1 MGPECPDRWG
11 QMPVPGHRTVAD
23 AMTARPDPPMWGRL
37 LQLSSEGRKG
47 RARNPGDGLLRGTGH
62 ARSRASG
69 ANLESKP
76 STLQGQIREALTRA
90 ILDGRLPPGATL
102 PSTRALSLELRV
114 ARNTVSIVYER
125 LVGEG
130 YLVPRNRGGHFV
142 NPEIVAGRAALPPAD
157 GSSTALQAAWD
168 GRFKTAVAKQRNIA
182 KPRDWQRYPFP
193 FLYGQI
199 DPALL
204 PIPGWRECSIQA
216 LSGAEARGWA
226 GDLIDGDDPLLIEQ
240 IQTRLLAR
248 RGVFASANEILV
260 TVGAQ
265 HALFLLA
272 TLLVGPAT
280 TVGIED
286 PGYPDARNILAARTP
301 SVVALPL
308 DASGLALSPGL
319 DACEYVV
326 LTPSHQCPTNV
337 TMPLERREALL
348 AWAQA
353 RDRVLIEDDYE
364 AEIGLEG
371 RALPALKSLDRS
383 GRVVYVGSLSK
394 TLAPGIRMGYIV
406 AHRDLIREARA
417 MRRLMLRHPA
427 ANNQRSTGLF
437 LAMGYHD
444 AHLRRLRLACA
455 ERGAAV
461 AAALS
466 RHLPDVTV
474 STAAGASSCWLRFA
488 DDVDVRELAAAAERA
503 GTLIEPGD
511 VFFAGDRPPRHYA
524 RLGFASIATGRID
537 PGIAALASALGECRS
552 SRPHAR

>member
-1 MGPECPDRWG
+1 MGPDRSHLWG
-11 QMPVPGHRTVAD
+11 QAPGCSAEDMTIRTD
-23 AMTARPDPPMWGRL
+23 APMWGRL
-37 LQLSSEGRKG
+37 LQLSFEGRRGAGIKAG
-47 RARNPGDGLLRGTGH
+47 GTRPPRGDDGPRRRANGTP
-62 ARSRASG
+62 RERIV
-69 ANLESKP
+69 
-76 STLQGQIREALTRA
+76 STLQGQIRETLTRA
-90 ILDGRLPPGATL
+90 ILDGRLPLGAAL
-102 PSTRALSLELRV
+102 PSTRELSQDLGV
-114 ARNTVSIVYER
+114 SRNTVAIVYER

-130 YLVPRNRGGHFV
+130 YLVTRNRSGHFV
-142 NPEIVAGRAALPPAD
+142 NPEIVAGSAAELP
-157 GSSTALQAAWD
+157 TAMPSASPPVAWE
-168 GRFKTAVAKQRNIA
+168 GRFRSAVAKQRNIA
-182 KPRDWQRYPFP
+182 KPRDWLRYPFP

-199 DPALL
+199 DPAFL

-240 IQTRLLAR
+240 IQARLLAR

-280 TVGIED
+280 TVGVED

-308 DASGLALSPGL
+308 DDSGLALSAGL

-326 LTPSHQCPTNV
+326 LTPSHQCPTNA

-383 GRVVYVGSLSK
+383 GRVVYIGSLSK

-406 AHRDLIREARA
+406 AHRDLVREARA

-455 ERGAAV
+455 ERGAA
-461 AAALS
+461 ASAALAA
-466 RHLPDVTV
+466 HLPDVAV
-474 STAAGASSCWLRFA
+474 STAAGASSCWLRFP
-488 DDVDVRELAAAAERA
+488 DDVDTRALAATAERV
-503 GTLIEPGD
+503 GVLIEPGD
-511 VFFAGDRPPRHYA
+511 VFFAGDRPPRRYA
-524 RLGFASIATGRID
+524 RLGFASIATDRIA
-537 PGIAALASALGECRS
+537 PGIAALAGALAEHRL
-552 SRPHAR
+552 SRAQVR